1 MGCRR
6 ATYLYH
12 TDRPFVPGSPASEVD
27 PAVVIVGACCP
38 AGMMYATAKL
48 SLLGPSEVVNV
59 MVTDP
64 TETTPVLE
72 HVPSTCRAKDDASV
86 KRLMWCLLLV
96 TVVNQV

>member
-1 MGCRR
+1 MCVVISRSWSK
-6 ATYLYH
+6 TSTWHWCTHLYH
-12 TDRPFVPGSPASEVD
+12 TASDVD

-48 SLLGPSEVVNV
+48 SLLGPLEVVNV

-72 HVPSTCRAKDDASV
+72 HVPSTCQLILKVGHGEAGSGRVAV
-86 KRLMWCLLLV
+86 
-96 TVVNQV
+96 